1 MSQAGRVGFVA
12 VLAVLFAAWTP
23 SIASAGEQW
32 VIEIQRYLDAPEQCP
47 SPHGA
52 ETYSHTDSHSHADH
66 YSRAD
71 IYGRSDA
78 YSRADTYDRADTY
91 RRVDSYDRRVRNN
104 RIGNYGD
111 RDDYSEQPY
120 DDGIQNSALLTTN
133 AYAPQR
139 VEVTDISCLQGTRVA
154 RQYGFHHIE
163 VVSCDDHEVY
173 VYEALRGRLPWR
185 ILVDRNGGQ
194 IVQAQPLN

>member
-1 MSQAGRVGFVA
+1 MSQAGRAGFVA
-12 VLAVLFAAWTP
+12 VLAVFFAAWAP

-47 SPHGA
+47 NPHGA
-52 ETYSHTDSHSHADH
+52 ETYSHTDTYSHAGH

-71 IYGRSDA
+71 NYSRGGIYGR
-78 YSRADTYDRADTY
+78 ADNH
-91 RRVDSYDRRVRNN
+91 RRTNSYDRSVRNN
-104 RIGNYGD
+104 RIGTYGD

-133 AYAPQR
+133 AYAPQS
-139 VEVTDISCLQGTRVA
+139 VEATDISCLQGTRVA

-163 VVSCDDHEVY
+163 VVSCDDYEVY

-185 ILVDRNGGQ
+185 ILVDRNDGQ